1 MMRKME
7 GREEKG
13 VETYEVK
20 GLGNIIFTVAHIIR
34 ILYKDKSL
42 ILLSF

>member
-7 GREEKG
+7 GRGEKG

-20 GLGNIIFTVAHIIR
+20 GLGNVIFTVAHIIR